1 MPRNMPRRQPTAV
14 RFSDEVLAEI
24 DRLALQEDLVK
35 GEGEANRSE
44 WIRLAVEYAKEN
56 MPVGWRPDYETD
68 AIGTYRKYESI
79 THKPLPPSRQR
90 QGRGHRPAA
99 RVS

>member
-14 RFSDEVLAEI
+14 RLSATVLEEI
-24 DRLALQEDLVK
+24 DRLALQEGLVK
-35 GEGEANRSE
+35 GDGEPNRSE
-44 WIRLAVEYAKEN
+44 WIRLAVEFSKDRME
-56 MPVGWRPDYETD
+56 PGWRPDYETD

-79 THKPLPPSRQR
+79 TRKPLPPSRQQ